1 MQSGKGVRKKKG
13 NAQVRRKMPTIIAII
28 LVVLL
33 GIFSGPVSSL
43 IGKQN
48 TEELIEQLESYV
60 YENIAETNFIEDE
73 NSLEQ
78 PTTVGTDV
86 EGSLQ
91 MYVIDVG
98 QADAILFVQDDQVML
113 VDAGTSGGGDEVVRH
128 LKELGIEEIDI
139 LIGTHPHSDHMGGIS
154 KVLKN
159 FTVRKFYFPR
169 RTDVTTTYYINILE
183 FVVENN
189 IPCGSAE
196 AGDVIPFG
204 EGQIK
209 FVTSTGPKQ
218 EKDLNNCSIV
228 IRVTFGEIDFFLGGD
243 IEKEI
248 EEEILASGIEIESE
262 VYKASHHGSHTS
274 NTREIM
280 EAIDPEC
287 IIISCGKDNTHNHPH
302 KSVIGLFE
310 ELGIPVY
317 RTDEAGTITITTDG
331 KTVVADKE
339 PGSYISGEE

>member
-60 YENIAETNFIEDE
+60 YENIAETNFIEDG

-78 PTTVGTDV
+78 TTTVGTDV

-128 LKELGIEEIDI
+128 LKEFGI
-139 LIGTHPHSDHMGGIS
+139 
-154 KVLKN
+154 
-159 FTVRKFYFPR
+159 
-169 RTDVTTTYYINILE
+169 
-183 FVVENN
+183 
-189 IPCGSAE
+189 
-196 AGDVIPFG
+196 
-204 EGQIK
+204 
-209 FVTSTGPKQ
+209 
-218 EKDLNNCSIV
+218 
-228 IRVTFGEIDFFLGGD
+228 
-243 IEKEI
+243 
-248 EEEILASGIEIESE
+248 
-262 VYKASHHGSHTS
+262 
-274 NTREIM
+274 
-280 EAIDPEC
+280 
-287 IIISCGKDNTHNHPH
+287 
-302 KSVIGLFE
+302 
-310 ELGIPVY
+310 
-317 RTDEAGTITITTDG
+317 
-331 KTVVADKE
+331 
-339 PGSYISGEE
+339 